1 MFEIQAFFV
10 SYTFISNAW
19 LKLVKIQAKA
29 KQHSETELL
38 LFENYLLFSSTLSTK
53 MIRDI
58 PKNVQKTSTSVLIT
72 LYD

>member
-38 LFENYLLFSSTLSTK
+38 LFENYLLVSSTLSTK
-53 MIRDI
+53 NNRKYSKICT
-58 PKNVQKTSTSVLIT
+58 KNKYFCFRLH
-72 LYD
+72 D

>member
-53 MIRDI
+53 NNRKYFKICT
-58 PKNVQKTSTSVLIT
+58 KNKYFCFR

>member
-1 MFEIQAFFV
+1 MFEIQAFFI
-10 SYTFISNAW
+10 SYTFISNVW

-29 KQHSETELL
+29 KQHSEAELL

-53 MIRDI
+53 NNRKYSKICT
-58 PKNVQKTSTSVLIT
+58 KNKYFCFR

>member
-53 MIRDI
+53 NNRKYSKICT
-58 PKNVQKTSTSVLIT
+58 KNKYFCFR

>member
-58 PKNVQKTSTSVLIT
+58 PKNVQKTSASVLMT

>member
-38 LFENYLLFSSTLSTK
+38 LFENYLLFSSMLSTK
-53 MIRDI
+53 NNRKYSKICT
-58 PKNVQKTSTSVLIT
+58 KNKYFCFR

>member
-38 LFENYLLFSSTLSTK
+38 LFENYLLVSSTLSTK
-53 MIRDI
+53 NNRKYSKICT
-58 PKNVQKTSTSVLIT
+58 KNKYFCFR

>member
-38 LFENYLLFSSTLSTK
+38 LFENYLLFTSTLSTK
-53 MIRDI
+53 NNRKYSKICT
-58 PKNVQKTSTSVLIT
+58 KNKYFCFR